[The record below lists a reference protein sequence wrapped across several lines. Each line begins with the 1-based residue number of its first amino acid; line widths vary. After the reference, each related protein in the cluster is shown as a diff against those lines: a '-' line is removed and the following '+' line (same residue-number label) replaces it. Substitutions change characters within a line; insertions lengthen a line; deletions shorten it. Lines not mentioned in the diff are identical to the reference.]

1 MIKEALYFVNN
12 RSVKPSEG
20 NLYVER
26 IGSKPL
32 EQSEKLDQIIKRPEV
47 NISELFELESFK
59 SDNILQK
66 ILRRK
71 DVLRQVEIEIK
82 YEGYIQ
88 RQIEEIEKF
97 EKYEA
102 MEIPEDFD
110 YTKVKSLSTEAREK
124 LMKVR
129 PRSIG
134 QASRI
139 SGVSPADISV
149 LMVYLKG

>member
-1 MIKEALYFVNN
+1 M
-12 RSVKPSEG
+12 
-20 NLYVER
+20 
-26 IGSKPL
+26 
-32 EQSEKLDQIIKRPEV
+32 
-47 NISELFELESFK
+47 
-59 SDNILQK
+59 
-66 ILRRK
+66 RRK
-71 DVLRQVEIEIK
+71 DVLRQVEIEVR

-88 RQIEEIEKF
+88 RQLEEIEKF
-97 EKYEA
+97 EKYET
-102 MEIPEDFD
+102 MEIPPDFD
-110 YTKVKSLSTEAREK
+110 YNKVKSLSTEAREK